1 MGFNF
6 GELLNGVLWG
16 TILGVG
22 VSLLTGGLIKGIFT
36 ASPDIKE
43 KVTSQLPP
51 SALQDL
57 QNRGLL

>member
-1 MGFNF
+1 MGFNVGDLF
-6 GELLNGVLWG
+6 NGLLWG
-16 TILGVG
+16 TILGTA
-22 VSLLTGGLIKGIFT
+22 VSVLAGGLLKGIFT